1 METFNTAGQN
11 VTGNTGSFSYSIGQV
26 FYTYIGETVYHVA
39 QGIQHINSDENKE
52 TISKPEDI
60 IIPEAHIVVY
70 PNPTTDFINLT
81 MNGVD
86 LEKGPN
92 TYQLFSYQG
101 KLLQQQSIEGDHTQI
116 SLSNLSSSTYLLQV
130 FVDNKILKTFKIL
143 KT

>member
-1 METFNTAGQN
+1 METFNTAGEN
-11 VTGNTGSFSYSIGQV
+11 ATGNTGSFSYSVGQV

-39 QGIQHINSDENKE
+39 QGIQHINALDNTEAIN
-52 TISKPEDI
+52 KPEDI
-60 IIPEAHIVVY
+60 MEPGAHIVVY
-70 PNPTTDFINLT
+70 PNPTTDLINLT
-81 MNGVD
+81 MSGVD
-86 LEKGPN
+86 LEKGAN